1 MSIIDTFRILPPE
14 EDMTVTYHM
23 PKRGSWDVSD
33 KTPVER
39 LIMLRDFLR
48 TPVPN
53 KHWDFSDIAVNPE
66 CGSAGC
72 ACGWYMYLTDKY
84 GSLDFGTSE
93 MLDEFGMN
101 TYEEFEGIFDN
112 GLTLKLSLDSMSDV
126 SPENVADAIDEHL
139 TKLAFQD
146 CVD

>member
-1 MSIIDTFRILPPE
+1 MMSIIDTFRILPSE

-33 KTPVER
+33 KTGVER

-53 KHWDFSDIAVNPE
+53 KAWDFGSITVNPE

-72 ACGWYMYLTDKY
+72 ACGWYQYLTNKY
-84 GSLDFGTSE
+84 EDLDFGTFE
-93 MLDEFGMN
+93 MLDEFDIK
-101 TYEEFEGIFDN
+101 TYEDFEDIFDN
-112 GLTLKLSLDSMSDV
+112 GLSHKLGLESMSEV
-126 SPENVADAIDEHL
+126 TPENVADAIDEYL
-139 TKLAFQD
+139 ERINN
-146 CVD
+146 